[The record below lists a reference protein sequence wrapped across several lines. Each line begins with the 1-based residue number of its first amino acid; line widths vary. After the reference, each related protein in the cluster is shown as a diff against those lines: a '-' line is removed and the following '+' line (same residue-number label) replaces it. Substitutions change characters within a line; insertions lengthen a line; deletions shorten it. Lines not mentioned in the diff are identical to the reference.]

1 MINPPS
7 LDALSQKLF
16 SILPNSMQHLEHEIR
31 QQFKEILQNTMAH
44 LDLVTRE
51 EFDVQIKVLARTRE
65 KVEALQLQLDNFS
78 QKSTDSSSTNTTL

>member
-7 LDALSQKLF
+7 LDELSQKLF
-16 SILPNSMQHLEHEIR
+16 SILPHSLQHLENEIR
-31 QQFKEILQNTMAH
+31 QQFKEILQNTLAH

-65 KVEALQLQLDNFS
+65 KVETLQSQVDQLLQDIA
-78 QKSTDSSSTNTTL
+78 KDTSSSS